1 MLPSYLYCPL
11 SGEPMSKPVL
21 ITQVREVHAMK
32 GLQEGE
38 TCDLEALTSMF
49 LNCPEALATACSF
62 MRNRTIED
70 AMEEY
75 ACEKLAERLPI
86 AALPESDVAATVAAA
101 SGQIL
106 ARHELEKW
114 HDRARKLAIEPNK
127 ASLTALASILAR
139 TKTSWAVFTCEL
151 RDGKRPLEEKAAVG
165 DPGSGSGKR
174 RAVGGSAADAKPT
187 PVKLDAETATDLV
200 KKIRG
205 TKEPGKIDLIVQT
218 SKIRGTKEPGK
229 IDLIVQTVRDGM
241 TIIYLEV
248 DLSDTVAVV
257 KKKIQEKKK
266 SFCTENQCLLLNGMQ
281 LEDGRTLE
289 EY

>member
-218 SKIRGTKEPGK
+218 
-229 IDLIVQTVRDGM
+229 VRDGM

-281 LEDGRTLE
+281 PEDGRTLE

>member
-21 ITQVREVHAMK
+21 ITQVHEVHAMK
-32 GLQEGE
+32 GLQEGD

-151 RDGKRPLEEKAAVG
+151 RLKLLDGKRPQEEKAAAG
-165 DPGSGSGKR
+165 DPGSGSGKHQTI
-174 RAVGGSAADAKPT
+174 GGSAADAKPT
-187 PVKLDAETATDLV
+187 PVKLDAETVTDLV

-218 SKIRGTKEPGK
+218 S
-229 IDLIVQTVRDGM
+229 DGM
-241 TIIYLEV
+241 TMIYLEV
-248 DLSDTVAVV
+248 NLSDTVAVV
-257 KKKIQEKKK
+257 KKKI
-266 SFCTENQCLLLNGMQ
+266 
-281 LEDGRTLE
+281 
-289 EY
+289 